1 MSVHTQ
7 LFIDGAWTD
16 GVCARGISVLNPAT
30 GEASSSVAHA
40 CLEDLERAALCTEKG
55 FREWRRRSAFERSKL
70 LRRAA
75 DLLRERVDTVA
86 RAMTLEEGKPL
97 HEARAE
103 TMSAADVTDWFAEEA
118 RRTYGR
124 VIPSRSEEIYQ
135 LVIKEPIGPVA
146 AFSPWNF
153 PVVLA
158 VRKIAAALA
167 AGCSVVLKGPEE
179 APACCAAL
187 VGAFQDAGLP
197 PGALNLLF
205 GEPAEIS
212 EFLIPHPAI
221 RKISFTGSTGVGK
234 HLASLA
240 GLHMKRVTMELG
252 GHAPVIVFNDA
263 DVSAAARSLA
273 GLKYR
278 NAGQVCIAPT
288 RFLIQQDVYD
298 RFAGE
303 FIDAARKLKLGD
315 GLDPATTMGPLAN
328 QRRVQAM
335 ERMVEDAVEHGAKI
349 ETGGSRVDGPG
360 FFFNPTVL
368 ANTSVDACV
377 RNEEP
382 FGPVATLT
390 PFRDFE
396 DAMREANRL
405 PYGLAAFAYTR
416 SVRTATRAAS
426 AIESGMITINHHGL
440 ALPEVPFGGI
450 KDSGYGS
457 ESGPEAID
465 SYMISKLVTQAGIP

>member
-1 MSVHTQ
+1 VHTQ

-16 GVCARGISVLNPAT
+16 GAEGKSISVLNPAT
-30 GEASSSVAHA
+30 GEVGGSVAHA
-40 CLEDLERAALCTEKG
+40 SAEELERAAASAEKG
-55 FREWRRRSAFERSKL
+55 FSEWRRCSAFERSKL

-75 DLLRERVDTVA
+75 DLLRGRVEMIA

-97 HEARAE
+97 AEARAE
-103 TMSAADVTDWFAEEA
+103 TLSAADVTDWFAEEA

-124 VIPSRSEEIYQ
+124 VIPSRSPEVYQ
-135 LVIKEPIGPVA
+135 LIIKEPVGPVA

-158 VRKIAAALA
+158 VRKIAGALA
-167 AGCSVVLKGPEE
+167 AGCSVILKGPEE

-197 PGALNLLF
+197 AGALNLLF
-205 GEPAEIS
+205 GTPAQIS
-212 EFLIPHPAI
+212 EYLIPHPAI
-221 RKISFTGSTGVGK
+221 RKISFTGSTAVGK

-240 GLHMKRVTMELG
+240 GLHMKRATMELG
-252 GHAPVIVFNDA
+252 GHAPVIVFKDA
-263 DVSAAARSLA
+263 DVVTAARSLV

-288 RFLIQQDVYD
+288 RFLVQRDVYD
-298 RFAGE
+298 RFAAE
-303 FIDAARKLKLGD
+303 FIDAARNLKLGS
-315 GLDPATTMGPLAN
+315 GLDGATTMGPLAN
-328 QRRVQAM
+328 PRRVQAM

-349 ETGGSRVDGPG
+349 ETGGCHVDAPG
-360 FFFNPTVL
+360 FFYSPTVL
-368 ANTSVDACV
+368 ANTSTKARV

-382 FGPVATLT
+382 FGPVAILT
-390 PFRDFE
+390 PFEDFE
-396 DAMREANRL
+396 DAIREANRL

-416 SVRTATRAAS
+416 SVRTATMAAS
-426 AIESGMITINHHGL
+426 AIESGMITINHHGFG
-440 ALPEVPFGGI
+440 LPEVPFGGM

-465 SYMISKLVTQAGIP
+465 SYMLSKFVSQSGIA

>member
-1 MSVHTQ
+1 MSAHTQ

-16 GVCARGISVLNPAT
+16 GACAKRISVLNPAT
-30 GEASSSVAHA
+30 GEASSSVARA
-40 CLEDLERAALCTEKG
+40 CLEDLERAALSTEKG
-55 FREWRRRSAFERSKL
+55 FREWRRRPAFERSKI

-75 DLLRERVDTVA
+75 DLLRERADTIA

-135 LVIKEPIGPVA
+135 LIIKEPIGPVA

-158 VRKIAAALA
+158 VRKIAGALA

-179 APACCAAL
+179 TPACCAAL

-197 PGALNLLF
+197 AGALNLLF
-205 GEPAEIS
+205 GAPAEIS

-221 RKISFTGSTGVGK
+221 RKISFTGSTAVGK

-240 GLHMKRVTMELG
+240 GLHMKRATMELG

-263 DVSAAARSLA
+263 DVPAAARSLA
-273 GLKYR
+273 ALKYR

-288 RFLIQQDVYD
+288 RFLVQQDVYD
-298 RFAGE
+298 RFGAE

-328 QRRVQAM
+328 PRRVQAM
-335 ERMVEDAVEHGAKI
+335 ERMVEDAVEHGATV
-349 ETGGSRVDGPG
+349 ETGGLRADGPG
-360 FFFNPTVL
+360 FFFHPTVL
-368 ANTSVDACV
+368 ANTSAAACV

-396 DAMREANRL
+396 EAMREANRL

-416 SVRTATRAAS
+416 SVRTATLAAS
-426 AIESGMITINHHGL
+426 AIESGMITINHHGFG
-440 ALPEVPFGGI
+440 LPEVPFGGI

-457 ESGPEAID
+457 ESGPDAID
-465 SYMISKLVTQAGIP
+465 TYMISKFVTQAGIA